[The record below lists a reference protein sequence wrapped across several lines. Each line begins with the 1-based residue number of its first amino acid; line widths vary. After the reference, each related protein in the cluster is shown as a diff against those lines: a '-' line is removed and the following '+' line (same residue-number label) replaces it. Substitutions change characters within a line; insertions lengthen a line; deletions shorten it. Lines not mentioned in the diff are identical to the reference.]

1 MSLLAA
7 STTDLAQ
14 IIQIVVAPVFM
25 LTGIAGFLN
34 VMSGRLGRIVD
45 RARVMERR
53 IMMLKNKAYL
63 EMSQKELNNLWRRVK
78 LINRAI
84 GLCVASALFV
94 CGVVVGLFVGDLWQL
109 NLPNMIIT
117 LFVIALVL
125 LIFALLTFLK
135 EVQLATR
142 TLQMGKEFIDD
153 NDSNAS

>member
-1 MSLLAA
+1 MDTSA
-7 STTDLAQ
+7 TDLAQ
-14 IIQIVVAPVFM
+14 IIQVVVAPVFM

-53 IMMLKNKAYL
+53 ISLLKNPNIL
-63 EMSQKELNNLWRRVK
+63 ELSQHELKNLWRRVK

-94 CGVVVGLFVGDLWQL
+94 CGVVVCLFVGDLWLL
-109 NLPNMIIT
+109 NFRNA
-117 LFVIALVL
+117 VIALFTISLIL

-153 NDSNAS
+153 ETAS